1 MTNLIKTKNLLD
13 KKQDAGFTTRYE
25 RVSITH
31 KKSGPTHRLDWQ
43 SKHEKTCQHVLV
55 LFDIFAVQTK
65 GLNFF
70 ELTKYGC
77 PCGPGS
83 SKR

>member
-1 MTNLIKTKNLLD
+1 MD
-13 KKQDAGFTTRYE
+13 KKQEAGLTTRYE

-43 SKHEKTCQHVLV
+43 SQHEKTALLALAN
-55 LFDIFAVQTK
+55 LFDFFAVQTK
-65 GLNFF
+65 GLTFF

-83 SKR
+83 SKQ

>member
-13 KKQDAGFTTRYE
+13 KKQDAGLTTRYE

-43 SKHEKTCQHVLV
+43 SKHEKPAL
-55 LFDIFAVQTK
+55 LALANMF
-65 GLNFF
+65 
-70 ELTKYGC
+70 
-77 PCGPGS
+77 
-83 SKR
+83 